1 MAWIKYKPKYNTEE
15 ERREAKRIY
24 NRNYR
29 KRIAKEN
36 QDRVRSILQRK
47 SIGIQATILSIGG
60 TLIVSNK
67 GLLETSNISYH
78 PTFADMD
85 SEPDSEPATVVEP
98 SNMSVSNISDDWFEM
113 SE

>member
-1 MAWIKYKPKYNTEE
+1 MGVTKYETDE
-15 ERREAKRIY
+15 ERRDAKRIS

-36 QDRVRSILQRK
+36 QDRIRSILQRK
-47 SIGIQATILSIGG
+47 SIGVQATILSIGG

-67 GLLETSNISYH
+67 GLLEASSVNYH
-78 PTFADMD
+78 PTFVDTN
-85 SEPDSEPATVVEP
+85 SESDIESEQNHATVGEH
-98 SNMSVSNISDDWFEM
+98 NKSDDWFEM